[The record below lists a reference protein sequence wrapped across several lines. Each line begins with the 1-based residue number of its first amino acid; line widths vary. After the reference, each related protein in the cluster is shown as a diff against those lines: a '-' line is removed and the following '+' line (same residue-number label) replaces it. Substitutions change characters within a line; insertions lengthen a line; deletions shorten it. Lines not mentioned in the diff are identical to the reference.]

1 MGVGLVRSKEGHEA
15 MSFQFL
21 GPTELKGGRLVQ
33 LKKYYKSKIRGSGR
47 NKELTKVLTY
57 VGLSLSGIYTN
68 YKWKIENGGRPDP
81 LHEFPIGE
89 LIPRGTTIHPSN
101 TLLGISHLMM

>member
-1 MGVGLVRSKEGHEA
+1 

-21 GPTELKGGRLVQ
+21 DPTELKGGRLVQ